1 MEAKKTAFR
10 GLIGQMG
17 WVTRQSRPDLL
28 VHASLAAQ
36 SVSNPEVSD
45 VVRLNLTVKMLKDTS
60 RQSGASGRLT

>member
-17 WVTRQSRPDLL
+17 LVTRQSRPDLL
-28 VHASLAAQ
+28 VNASLAAQ

-45 VVRLNLTVKMLKDTS
+45 VVRLKLTVKMLKDTS